1 MRGQDQLEV
10 IAPDG
15 EVRFYDLGADRG
27 VVNIGRHPDNDVV
40 LDDPSVA
47 PFHAVLDHSQ
57 RPYHVVSL
65 TPEEETRL
73 AGRLLPFNVPTEMAP
88 WDPVEIAG
96 HTLMVLEGL
105 RDTTGE
111 GAASAGRQGA
121 SSPLAGMQ
129 APSAGGKGLW
139 RTIRRNVPGL
149 PKPKPPV
156 RVPGRK
162 VRGALAAV
170 ERGGPDQQ
178 GAAAADEPDE
188 ASAASPP
195 AMRHV
200 EPPPDQLDEVIVTE
214 LSERAWTVDVEES
227 ATTRLTIV
235 NGGDIVATFEVRV
248 AGVAEEWVT
257 ISSPEVNLN
266 EGERAF
272 VTIAITPPRR
282 PSSRAGGHPVT
293 VEVTSPNHPERSS
306 RMGAVLTINPY
317 YAFTVGDLAP
327 KQQTVTWSE
336 HIGRVT
342 LPIVN
347 KGNSHALFRLEAADD
362 ERACSFEIEVPDE
375 STRLV
380 RQAEMTLPPG
390 ETVSIPVYV
399 TPLSRQ
405 FAGMGQRYYS
415 FTVTAT
421 LLEGEQTSRAVMGQL
436 RSRPLIGP
444 VRMALLAL
452 LFVLS
457 IMFVFRPR
465 IAYFR
470 LEPETGIVRA
480 GDAVRLNWRVSPFVT
495 DLEIAGY
502 DGEVEGASG
511 SVSTLP
517 GESVVAYELQADNWL
532 SRLMPRW
539 FSQARSETVI
549 VIPKT
554 PQIETFAVNRQ
565 DVIQG
570 DEITLYWSVSDADEV
585 VLKSNG
591 VGEVI
596 PPEEYVGQRTVAP
609 AENTIYILE
618 ASSASGIDL
627 QSMMVRVRPPEL
639 DIQTFSV
646 EPARI
651 SAGESVSVTW
661 AVSGAQSVRIAPL
674 SADAYPPRGSTTFA
688 PEETTDIILS
698 ASYGETEV
706 RALQNV
712 VVAPAVEREP
722 PAIEFFTATPGQL
735 TEGGDGQVQLAW
747 SVTGEAT
754 EIEITGP
761 DIDKLSGLAAKDVT
775 TVQVDTSTVFILTAS
790 NGELS
795 ESQVAEVSVVEP
807 ASDSGSESESD

>member
-1 MRGQDQLEV
+1 MARQDQLEV

-15 EVRFYDLGADRG
+15 EVRFYNLDPGRD

-40 LDDPSVA
+40 LDDPAVA

-57 RPYHVVSL
+57 RPYHVVLL

-73 AGRLLPFNVPTEMAP
+73 AGRPLPFNVPTEMAP

-105 RDTTGE
+105 EVTTAE
-111 GAASAGRQGA
+111 GAVSSGRRGA
-121 SSPLAGMQ
+121 SSPLAGVQ
-129 APSAGGKGLW
+129 SPSSGGKGLW
-139 RTIRRNVPGL
+139 RAIRRNVPGL

-162 VRGALAAV
+162 IRGALAEV

-178 GAAAADEPDE
+178 GPTDAESGESQAP
-188 ASAASPP
+188 SPQP
-195 AMRHV
+195 SRHV

-214 LSERAWTVDVEES
+214 LSERTWTIDVEES
-227 ATTRLTIV
+227 ASTRLTIV

-248 AGVAEEWVT
+248 EGVDEDWVT

-272 VTIAITPPRR
+272 VTVAITPPRCS
-282 PSSRAGGHPVT
+282 SSRAGGHPVT

-317 YAFTVGDLAP
+317 YAFTVGELSP
-327 KQQTVTWSE
+327 KQRTVTWSE
-336 HIGRVT
+336 NTGRVT

-362 ERACSFEIEVPDE
+362 ERACSFEIEVPEE

-380 RQAEMTLPPG
+380 RQAELTLPPG
-390 ETVSIPVYV
+390 QTVSVPIYATPV
-399 TPLSRQ
+399 SRQ

-452 LFVLS
+452 LLVLS
-457 IMFVFRPR
+457 VVLVFRPR
-465 IAYFR
+465 IVDFHI
-470 LEPETGIVRA
+470 EPETGIVRA
-480 GDAVRLNWRVSPFVT
+480 GDAVRLSWRVSPFVT

-502 DGEVEGASG
+502 DGEVKGASG

-517 GESVVAYELQADNWL
+517 SESVVPYELKADNWL
-532 SRLMPRW
+532 SKLMPQW

-565 DVIQG
+565 DIIKG
-570 DEITLYWSVSDADEV
+570 DEVTLYWSVSDADEV
-585 VLKSNG
+585 LLKSNG

-609 AENTIYILE
+609 VENTIYILE
-618 ASSASGIDL
+618 ASSSSGIDL
-627 QSMMVRVRPPEL
+627 QSMMVRVRPPDL
-639 DIQTFSV
+639 DIETFRV
-646 EPARI
+646 QPARI
-651 SAGESVSVTW
+651 SVGETVSVTW
-661 AVSGAQSVRIAPL
+661 DVSGAQAVRLAPL
-674 SADAYPPRGSTTFA
+674 AADAYPPSGSTTFA
-688 PEETTDIILS
+688 PEETTDVILS

-706 RALQNV
+706 RALRNV

-735 TEGGDGQVQLAW
+735 TAGGDDQVQLAW
-747 SVTGEAT
+747 SVIGET
-754 EIEITGP
+754 TDIEITGP
-761 DIDKLSGLAAKDVT
+761 DIETLSGLGAKDVT

-795 ESQVAEVSVVEP
+795 ESRVAEVSVVEP